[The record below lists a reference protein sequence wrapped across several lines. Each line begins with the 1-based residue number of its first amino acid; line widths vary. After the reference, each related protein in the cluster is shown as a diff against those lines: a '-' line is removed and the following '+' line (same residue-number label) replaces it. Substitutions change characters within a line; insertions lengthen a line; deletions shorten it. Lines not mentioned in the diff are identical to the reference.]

1 MKLTGKIALIT
12 GGNSGIGLAT
22 AQLFVREGAHVIITG
37 RRRLELE
44 AAEQSLGLNAL
55 AVQCDVSELSDLDR
69 LYALI
74 REKFGSLDIVFANAG
89 MSELTPLES
98 VSEKQFDQIFNVN
111 TKGVFFTIQKSVPLL
126 KKGASIIMTSSVAGT
141 KGLADFSVY
150 AASKAAVRSLA
161 RCWTNEL
168 KARKIRVN
176 AISPGPI
183 ETPIFDKMGARKD
196 QIDTFKNDL
205 AATIPLGRLGRPEE
219 IAQAALFLASDDSSY
234 ITGIELFVDGGLAQV

>member
-44 AAEQSLGLNAL
+44 AAEQSLGHNAL

-126 KKGASIIMTSSVAGT
+126 KEGASIIMTSSVAGT

-168 KARKIRVN
+168 KTRKIRVN

-219 IAQAALFLASDDSSY
+219 IAQAALFLASDDNSY